1 MLLRKNGYLGYISSN
16 KWMKV
21 QYGLGMR
28 KLLKQKHIVKLID
41 FFELKVF
48 EDASIEPII
57 VIIKNVNEPN
67 KSIEVARI
75 DTLQYDDFNSYLKTR
90 IQVTNQTELDDDGW
104 NLMQDESKDILGKIK
119 RGSILVGEFVNKKIY
134 RGITTGA
141 NHVYVI
147 DKQKYE
153 QLVKKDKKAEQI
165 IRPLI
170 DGVDMDNY
178 TFEIG
183 KKWLILSKIGTNI
196 DNYPSIKEHLT
207 LYKKDLDE
215 VWEVKRKKQKW
226 FELRGCK
233 YYDDFDKDK
242 IVYIHTAKDHKFA
255 LDTSKENYV
264 INNCYFISS
273 SNRYLLAY
281 LNSNLFKYYKM
292 NTFVAFGDASTKGR
306 CKLDYNKMV
315 KVPIKPIS
323 KEQEKEFDSAVNEM
337 IKLKAGKQ
345 TQKIEE
351 MDKKL
356 NDMIYKVYGITAE
369 ERKIIEGV

>member
-1 MLLRKNGYLGYISSN
+1 
-16 KWMKV
+16 
-21 QYGLGMR
+21 
-28 KLLKQKHIVKLID
+28 
-41 FFELKVF
+41 VF
-48 EDASIEPII
+48 CGFG
-57 VIIKNVNEPN
+57 
-67 KSIEVARI
+67 R
-75 DTLQYDDFNSYLKTR
+75 
-90 IQVTNQTELDDDGW
+90 
-104 NLMQDESKDILGKIK
+104 K